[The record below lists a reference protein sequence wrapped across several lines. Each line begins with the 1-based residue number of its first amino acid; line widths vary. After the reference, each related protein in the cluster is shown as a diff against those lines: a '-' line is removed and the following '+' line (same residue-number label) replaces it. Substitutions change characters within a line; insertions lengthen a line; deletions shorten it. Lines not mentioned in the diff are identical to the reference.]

1 MRVLNTIPRL
11 SPKVRRGPSLRLLS
25 NVPGWLPS
33 AVCAMLLS
41 ACGLFPP
48 KLTATTP
55 DGKVH
60 ELAQQVAE
68 HPADVTLRNRW
79 FRERELAINSLLA
92 DAEIADAK
100 GDIATAKQLYARVL
114 TLDPHHPKALDYER
128 ASDREVVLRKQLE
141 LAQQHMST
149 QPKQALKEVRDILL
163 EQPTNVEA
171 KALEKQLIAM
181 EPRARASLPQLQTTI
196 SKPVT
201 LELRDANIKVVFEA
215 LSKATGINFVLDKD
229 IKAETKASVFVKK
242 MPIEEAVEMVLAS
255 NGLQKKVLSPTSVLV
270 YPATQQ
276 KNKDYQDLL
285 IRNFYFANT
294 SAKQC
299 ADMLRTILKI
309 RDVYVDER
317 LNMLVLRD
325 KPEVLALAEKMIKAQ
340 DIADPEVMLEIE
352 VMEVTR
358 GKLQQLG
365 INYPTSLTVLNSPLT
380 LQALRSINSSN
391 IGVSP
396 NPGVQ
401 FQTTNTDLNL
411 LSNPRIRV
419 KNNEKAKV
427 LVGNKVPVITTN
439 TTANVGTSES
449 VSYVDV
455 GLKLEVEPRIML
467 DDFVSIKVNLE
478 VSSLGEAVTL
488 SNNSKVYN
496 IGTRNASTMLRL
508 KHGETQILAGLIQ
521 DSERRNATKLP
532 GLGELPLVGRLFSN
546 NSNDK
551 SKTEIVLAITPKVIS
566 NVTLPEAT
574 FSEYWSGTDSVISDK
589 PLLNSMPT
597 APALTRNQQI
607 RELQL
612 QRQNEL
618 NEGSAPPVNESA
630 GNDAPANETPD
641 AAPPPEPAL
650 PAPDTAPAN
659 SSATPQATPSADG
672 LSNNIRDLTEQGTTS
687 LPAPK
692 EIP

>member
-1 MRVLNTIPRL
+1 MNVFNLRSSLQTAMPRFVAI
-11 SPKVRRGPSLRLLS
+11 S
-25 NVPGWLPS
+25 
-33 AVCAMLLS
+33 LS
-41 ACGLFPP
+41 AWVLSSCGLFPP

-55 DGKVH
+55 EGKVH

-68 HPADVTLRNRW
+68 HPSDAVLRNRW
-79 FRERELAINSLLA
+79 FREREQAINALSAEAEAA
-92 DAEIADAK
+92 DAR
-100 GDIATAKQLYARVL
+100 GDITTAKQVYARIL
-114 TLDPHHPKALDYER
+114 TLDPHHIKALAYEN
-128 ASDREVVLRKQLE
+128 ASAREIALRKQLE
-141 LAQQHMST
+141 AVKQHMDN
-149 QPKQALKEVRDILL
+149 PKQALKEVRDILL
-163 EQPTNVEA
+163 EQPTNTEA
-171 KALEKQLIAM
+171 QALEKQLIAM
-181 EPRARASLPQLQTTI
+181 EPRARAALPQLQTGL

-215 LSKATGINFVLDKD
+215 LSRATGVNFVLDKD
-229 IKAETKASVFVKK
+229 IKPETKASVFVKK
-242 MPIEEAVEMVLAS
+242 MPIEEAIDMVLAS
-255 NGLQKKVLSPTSVLV
+255 NGLQKKVLSPTSMLV

-299 ADMLRTILKI
+299 ADMLRTILKV

-325 KPEVLALAEKMIKAQ
+325 RPEVLALAEKMIKAQ

-352 VMEVTR
+352 VMEITR
-358 GKLQQLG
+358 GKMNQLG
-365 INYPTSLTVLNSPLT
+365 IVYPSSLTVLDSQLT
-380 LQALRSINSSN
+380 LEALKRIKSSD

-396 NPGVQ
+396 NPSLQ
-401 FQTTNTDLNL
+401 FKTTDSDLNL

-455 GLKLEVEPRIML
+455 GLKLEVEPRVML
-467 DDFVSIKVNLE
+467 DDFVSIKINLE
-478 VSSLGEAVTL
+478 VSSLGEAITL

-496 IGTRNASTMLRL
+496 IGTRNATTMLRL

-521 DSERRNATKLP
+521 DSERKNADKLP
-532 GLGELPLVGRLFSN
+532 GLGEIPILGRLFSRHIDEKN
-546 NSNDK
+546 
-551 SKTEIVLAITPKVIS
+551 KTEIVLAITPKVIS

-574 FSEYWSGTDSVISDK
+574 FSEYWSGTDTVISDK
-589 PLLNSMPT
+589 PLLNSTPSN
-597 APALTRNQQI
+597 APARGQQA
-607 RELQL
+607 REQQL
-612 QRQNEL
+612 QRQREL
-618 NEGSAPPVNESA
+618 NDAADVPVNDTPESAPA
-630 GNDAPANETPD
+630 
-641 AAPPPEPAL
+641 PEPAAL
-650 PAPDTAPAN
+650 PAPDAQPANTESMQPAPAM
-659 SSATPQATPSADG
+659 PG
-672 LSNNIRDLTEQGTTS
+672 LSNNVNGISEQGTTT

-692 EIP
+692 VIP

>member
-1 MRVLNTIPRL
+1 MSALNSSSNAVPAGGIQYVPTLVVLGL
-11 SPKVRRGPSLRLLS
+11 SVLMLS
-25 NVPGWLPS
+25 S
-33 AVCAMLLS
+33 
-41 ACGLFPP
+41 CGLFPP
-48 KLTATTP
+48 RLNATTP
-55 DGKVH
+55 EGKVH

-68 HPADVTLRNRW
+68 HPTDVVLRNRW
-79 FRERELAINSLLA
+79 FRERELAINALLA
-92 DAEIADAK
+92 EAEAADAK
-100 GDIATAKQLYARVL
+100 GDIATAKQVYARIL
-114 TLDPHHPKALDYER
+114 TLDPHHVKALDYER
-128 ASDREVVLRKQLE
+128 SSEREIVLHKQLE
-141 LAQQHMST
+141 QAKQHLDK
-149 QPKQALKEVRDILL
+149 PKEALKEVRDILL
-163 EQPTNVEA
+163 EQPANVEA
-171 KALEKQLIAM
+171 RALEKQLVAQ
-181 EPRARASLPQLQTTI
+181 EPKARVSLPQLQ
-196 SKPVT
+196 SHLNKPVT
-201 LELRDANIKVVFEA
+201 LELRDANVKIVFEA
-215 LSKATGINFVLDKD
+215 LSRATGINFVLDKD
-229 IKAETKASVFVKK
+229 IKPETKASVFVKK
-242 MPIEEAVEMVLAS
+242 MPIEDAIDMVLSS

-325 KPEVLALAEKMIKAQ
+325 KPEVMALAEKMIKAQ

-352 VMEVTR
+352 VIEISR
-358 GKLQQLG
+358 NKLQQLG
-365 INYPTSLTVLNSPLT
+365 IGYPTSLTVLNNPLT
-380 LQALRSINSSN
+380 LETIKQIKSST

-396 NPGVQ
+396 APNVQ
-401 FQTTNTDLNL
+401 FRTTDSDLNL

-427 LVGNKVPVITTN
+427 VVGNKVPVITTN
-439 TTANVGTSES
+439 AIQGGITSES

-455 GLKLEVEPRIML
+455 GLKLDVEPKVML
-467 DDFVSIKVNLE
+467 DDFISIKVGLE

-496 IGTRNASTMLRL
+496 IGTRNASTVLRL

-521 DSERRNATKLP
+521 DSERKNANKVP
-532 GLGELPLVGRLFSN
+532 GLGEIPLLGRLFSN
-546 NSNDK
+546 NSDEKN
-551 SKTEIVLAITPKVIS
+551 KTEIVLAITPKILS

-574 FSEYWSGTDSVISDK
+574 FSEYWSGTDTVISDK
-589 PLLNSMPT
+589 PLLNNQ
-597 APALTRNQQI
+597 PATLNQSRSQQV

-612 QRQNEL
+612 QRQREL
-618 NEGSAPPVNESA
+618 NDGDNAQGGDASETPAPEA
-630 GNDAPANETPD
+630 TPASEPAAIPPPD
-641 AAPPPEPAL
+641 AAPANSG
-650 PAPDTAPAN
+650 ASTGTINSGASTAPAN
-659 SSATPQATPSADG
+659 PSGG
-672 LSNNIRDLTEQGTTS
+672 LTNNISDLPEQGTTS

>member
-1 MRVLNTIPRL
+1 MSHSNHIPLRSTGLSSRLRTTVL
-11 SPKVRRGPSLRLLS
+11 LL
-25 NVPGWLPS
+25 GAAL
-33 AVCAMLLS
+33 ALA
-41 ACGLFPP
+41 ACSLFPP

-55 DGKVH
+55 EGKVH
-60 ELAQQVAE
+60 ELAKLVAE
-68 HPADVTLRNRW
+68 KPGDVELRNRW
-79 FRERELAINSLLA
+79 YREREQAINALSFE
-92 DAEIADAK
+92 AEAANAK
-100 GDIATAKQLYARVL
+100 GNVAEAKQIYARIL
-114 TLDPHHPKALDYER
+114 TLDANHPKALDYER
-128 ASDREVVLRKQLE
+128 AGEREIILRKQLE
-141 LAQQHMST
+141 AAKQKMD
-149 QPKQALKEVRDILL
+149 QPKEALKLVRDILL
-163 EQPTNVEA
+163 EQPTNEQA
-171 KALEKQLIAM
+171 LALERQLIAL
-181 EPRARASLPQLQTTI
+181 ETHARAALPQLQTGL

-215 LSKATGINFVLDKD
+215 LSRATGVNFILDKD
-229 IKAETKASVFVKK
+229 IKPEMKASVFIKK
-242 MPIEEAVEMVLAS
+242 MPIEDAIDMVLTS
-255 NGLQKKVLSPTSVLV
+255 NGLQKKVLSPNSLLV

-325 KPEVLALAEKMIKAQ
+325 RPEVLALAEKMIKAQ

-352 VMEVTR
+352 VMEITR
-358 GKLQQLG
+358 GKLTDLG
-365 INYPTSLTVLNSPLT
+365 IIYPSSLTVLNSPLT
-380 LQALRSINSSN
+380 LEALKSLKSSN

-396 NPGVQ
+396 NPSIQ
-401 FQTTNTDLNL
+401 FKTTDTDLNL

-488 SNNSKVYN
+488 SNNSRVFN
-496 IGTRNASTMLRL
+496 IGTRNASTILRL

-521 DSERRNATKLP
+521 DSERKNADKVP
-532 GLGELPLVGRLFSN
+532 FLGEIPILGRLFSRH
-546 NSNDK
+546 NDEK
-551 SKTEIVLAITPKVIS
+551 QKTEIVLAITPKVIS

-574 FSEYWSGTDSVISDK
+574 FSEYWSGTDTVISDK
-589 PLLNSMPT
+589 PLLNTTPL
-597 APALTRNQQI
+597 APQTRGQQL
-607 RELQL
+607 REQQL
-612 QRQNEL
+612 QRQREL
-618 NEGSAPPVNESA
+618 NEAIEAPVVES
-630 GNDAPANETPD
+630 PETPVPPEATIPAPD
-641 AAPPPEPAL
+641 ALPPPPEPASTF
-650 PAPDTAPAN
+650 P
-659 SSATPQATPSADG
+659 SSNVTPTVPG
-672 LSNNIRDLTEQGTTS
+672 MSNNVNGGSVQEQSPTT
-687 LPAPK
+687 LPTPK
-692 EIP
+692 VIP

>member
-1 MRVLNTIPRL
+1 MNVLN
-11 SPKVRRGPSLRLLS
+11 PSLRSWSSVPRSLS
-25 NVPGWLPS
+25 FAACTLV
-33 AVCAMLLS
+33 LS
-41 ACGLFPP
+41 SCGLFPP

-55 DGKVH
+55 EGKVQ

-79 FRERELAINSLLA
+79 FRERELAINALLA
-92 DAEIADAK
+92 DAAAADAK
-100 GDIATAKQLYARVL
+100 GDIATAKQAYARIL
-114 TLDPHHPKALDYER
+114 TLDPYQPKALDYAR
-128 ASDREVVLRKQLE
+128 ASDREIVLRKQLE
-141 LAQQHMST
+141 IAKQHIN

-163 EQPTNVEA
+163 EQPTNTEA
-171 KALEKQLIAM
+171 QALEKQLMAM
-181 EPRARASLPQLQTTI
+181 EPRARASLPQLQTAI
-196 SKPVT
+196 NKPVT

-325 KPEVLALAEKMIKAQ
+325 RPEVLALAEKMIKAQ

-365 INYPTSLTVLNSPLT
+365 ISYPTSLTVLNSPLT
-380 LQALRSINSSN
+380 LEALKSIKSSD

-401 FQTTNTDLNL
+401 FKTTDSDLNL

-496 IGTRNASTMLRL
+496 IGTRNASTILRL

-521 DSERRNATKLP
+521 DSERKNATKLP
-532 GLGELPLVGRLFSN
+532 GLGEIPILGRLFSN
-546 NSNDK
+546 NTDDK

-589 PLLNSMPT
+589 PLMNSMPV
-597 APALTRNQQI
+597 APTLTRSQQI

-618 NEGSAPPVNESA
+618 NEGSNT
-630 GNDAPANETPD
+630 PANEPANDTPD

-650 PAPDTAPAN
+650 PAPDTTPAN
-659 SSATPQATPSADG
+659 TNAAPQATPSSDG
-672 LSNNIRDLTEQGTTS
+672 LSNNIRDLPEQGTTS

>member
-1 MRVLNTIPRL
+1 MSHSNHTPLRSTGLSSRLRTTVL
-11 SPKVRRGPSLRLLS
+11 LL
-25 NVPGWLPS
+25 GAAL
-33 AVCAMLLS
+33 ALA
-41 ACGLFPP
+41 ACSLFPP

-55 DGKVH
+55 EGKVH
-60 ELAQQVAE
+60 ELAKLVAE
-68 HPADVTLRNRW
+68 KPGDVELRNRW
-79 FRERELAINSLLA
+79 YREREQAINALSFE
-92 DAEIADAK
+92 AEAANAR
-100 GDIATAKQLYARVL
+100 GNVAEAKQIYARIL
-114 TLDPHHPKALDYER
+114 TLDANHPKALDYER
-128 ASDREVVLRKQLE
+128 AGEREIILRKQLE
-141 LAQQHMST
+141 AAKQKMD
-149 QPKQALKEVRDILL
+149 QPKEALKLVRDILL
-163 EQPTNVEA
+163 EQPTNEQA
-171 KALEKQLIAM
+171 LALERQLIAL
-181 EPRARASLPQLQTTI
+181 ETHARAALPQLQTGL

-215 LSKATGINFVLDKD
+215 LSRATGVNFILDKD
-229 IKAETKASVFVKK
+229 IKPEMKASVFIKK
-242 MPIEEAVEMVLAS
+242 MPIEDAIDMVLTS
-255 NGLQKKVLSPTSVLV
+255 NGLQKKVLSPNSLLV

-325 KPEVLALAEKMIKAQ
+325 RPEVLALAEKMIKAQ

-352 VMEVTR
+352 VMEITR
-358 GKLQQLG
+358 GKLQDLG
-365 INYPTSLTVLNSPLT
+365 IIYPSSLTVLNSPLT
-380 LQALRSINSSN
+380 LEALKSLKSSN

-396 NPGVQ
+396 NPSIQ
-401 FQTTNTDLNL
+401 FKTTDTDLNL

-467 DDFVSIKVNLE
+467 DDFVSIKINLE

-488 SNNSKVYN
+488 SNNSRVFN
-496 IGTRNASTMLRL
+496 IGTRNASTILRL

-521 DSERRNATKLP
+521 DSERKNADKVP
-532 GLGELPLVGRLFSN
+532 FLGEIPILGRLFSRH
-546 NSNDK
+546 NDEK
-551 SKTEIVLAITPKVIS
+551 QKTEIVLAITPKVIS

-574 FSEYWSGTDSVISDK
+574 FSEYWSGTDTVISDK
-589 PLLNSMPT
+589 PLLNTTPL
-597 APALTRNQQI
+597 APQTRGQQL
-607 RELQL
+607 REQQL
-612 QRQNEL
+612 QRQREL
-618 NEGSAPPVNESA
+618 NEPIEAPVVES
-630 GNDAPANETPD
+630 PETPVPPEATIPAPD
-641 AAPPPEPAL
+641 ALPPPPEPASTF
-650 PAPDTAPAN
+650 P
-659 SSATPQATPSADG
+659 SSNVTTTVPG
-672 LSNNIRDLTEQGTTS
+672 MSNNVNGGNVQEQSPTT
-687 LPAPK
+687 LPTPK
-692 EIP
+692 VIP

>member
-1 MRVLNTIPRL
+1 MSHSNHIPLRSTGLSSRLRTTVL
-11 SPKVRRGPSLRLLS
+11 LL
-25 NVPGWLPS
+25 GAAL
-33 AVCAMLLS
+33 ALA
-41 ACGLFPP
+41 ACSLFPP

-55 DGKVH
+55 EGKVH
-60 ELAQQVAE
+60 ELAKLVAE
-68 HPADVTLRNRW
+68 KPGDVELRNRW
-79 FRERELAINSLLA
+79 YREREQAINALSFE
-92 DAEIADAK
+92 AEAANAK
-100 GDIATAKQLYARVL
+100 GNVAEAKQIYARIL
-114 TLDPHHPKALDYER
+114 TLDANHPKALDYER
-128 ASDREVVLRKQLE
+128 AGEREIILRKQLE
-141 LAQQHMST
+141 AAKQKMD
-149 QPKQALKEVRDILL
+149 QPKEALKLVRDILL
-163 EQPTNVEA
+163 EQPTNEQA
-171 KALEKQLIAM
+171 LALERQLIAL
-181 EPRARASLPQLQTTI
+181 ETHARAALPQLQTGL

-215 LSKATGINFVLDKD
+215 LSRATGVNFILDKD
-229 IKAETKASVFVKK
+229 IKPEMKASVFIKK
-242 MPIEEAVEMVLAS
+242 MPIEDAIDMVLTS
-255 NGLQKKVLSPTSVLV
+255 NGLQKKVLSPNSLLV

-294 SAKQC
+294 NAKQC

-325 KPEVLALAEKMIKAQ
+325 RPEVLALAEKMIKAQ

-352 VMEVTR
+352 VMEITR
-358 GKLQQLG
+358 GKLTDLG
-365 INYPTSLTVLNSPLT
+365 IIYPSSLTVLNSPLT
-380 LQALRSINSSN
+380 LEALKSLKSSN

-396 NPGVQ
+396 NPSIQ
-401 FQTTNTDLNL
+401 FKTTDTDLNL

-488 SNNSKVYN
+488 SNNSRVFN
-496 IGTRNASTMLRL
+496 IGTRNASTILRL

-521 DSERRNATKLP
+521 DSERKNADKVP
-532 GLGELPLVGRLFSN
+532 FLGEIPILGRLFSRH
-546 NSNDK
+546 NDEK
-551 SKTEIVLAITPKVIS
+551 QKTEIVLAITPKVIS

-574 FSEYWSGTDSVISDK
+574 FSEYWSGTETVISDK
-589 PLLNSMPT
+589 PLLNTTPMT
-597 APALTRNQQI
+597 PALTRGQQI
-607 RELQL
+607 REQQL
-612 QRQNEL
+612 QQRQREL
-618 NEGSAPPVNESA
+618 NEPIEPPVLESPDTPVPPEA
-630 GNDAPANETPD
+630 SIPSPD
-641 AAPPPEPAL
+641 ALPPPPEPASTF
-650 PAPDTAPAN
+650 P
-659 SSATPQATPSADG
+659 SSNVTTTVPG
-672 LSNNIRDLTEQGTTS
+672 MSNNVNGGNVQEQSPTT
-687 LPAPK
+687 LPTPK
-692 EIP
+692 VIP

>member
-1 MRVLNTIPRL
+1 MNAFNLSAPWQTAIPRYVVI
-11 SPKVRRGPSLRLLS
+11 SVSAWLLS
-25 NVPGWLPS
+25 S
-33 AVCAMLLS
+33 
-41 ACGLFPP
+41 CGLFPP

-55 DGKVH
+55 EGKVH

-68 HPADVTLRNRW
+68 RPADVTLRNRW
-79 FRERELAINSLLA
+79 FREREQAINALSAEAEAA
-92 DAEIADAK
+92 DAR
-100 GDIATAKQLYARVL
+100 GDIVLAKQVYARIL
-114 TLDPHHPKALDYER
+114 TLDPHHIKALAYEN
-128 ASDREVVLRKQLE
+128 ASAREIALRKQLE
-141 LAQQHMST
+141 AAKQHMDN
-149 QPKQALKEVRDILL
+149 PKQALKEVRDVLL
-163 EQPTNVEA
+163 EQPTNPQA
-171 KALEKQLIAM
+171 QALEKQLMAM
-181 EPRARASLPQLQTTI
+181 EPKARAALPQLQTGL

-215 LSKATGINFVLDKD
+215 LSRATGVNFVLDKD
-229 IKAETKASVFVKK
+229 IKPETKASVFVKK
-242 MPIEEAVEMVLAS
+242 MPIEEAIDMVLAS
-255 NGLQKKVLSPTSVLV
+255 NGLQKKVLSATSVLV

-325 KPEVLALAEKMIKAQ
+325 RPEVLALAEKMIKAQ

-352 VMEVTR
+352 VMEITR
-358 GKLQQLG
+358 GKMNQLG
-365 INYPTSLTVLNSPLT
+365 IVYPSSLTVLDSQLT
-380 LQALRSINSSN
+380 LEALKRIKSSD

-396 NPGVQ
+396 NPSLQ
-401 FQTTNTDLNL
+401 FKTTDTDLNL

-455 GLKLEVEPRIML
+455 GLKLEVEPRVML

-478 VSSLGEAVTL
+478 VSSLGEAITL

-496 IGTRNASTMLRL
+496 IGTRNATTMLRL

-521 DSERRNATKLP
+521 DSERKNADKLP
-532 GLGELPLVGRLFSN
+532 GLGEIPILGRLFSRHIDEKN
-546 NSNDK
+546 
-551 SKTEIVLAITPKVIS
+551 KTEIVLAITPKVIS

-574 FSEYWSGTDSVISDK
+574 FSEYWSGTDTVISDK
-589 PLLNSMPT
+589 PLLNSTPSNT
-597 APALTRNQQI
+597 LTRGQQAREQQQQRQRELNDAAEVPVNDTPESAPA
-607 RELQL
+607 
-612 QRQNEL
+612 
-618 NEGSAPPVNESA
+618 
-630 GNDAPANETPD
+630 
-641 AAPPPEPAL
+641 PEPAAL
-650 PAPDTAPAN
+650 PAPDTPPTTTESMQPA
-659 SSATPQATPSADG
+659 SVMPG
-672 LSNNIRDLTEQGTTS
+672 LSNNVNGISEQGTTT

-692 EIP
+692 VIP

>member
-1 MRVLNTIPRL
+1 MNVFNLSSPLLTAMPRFVAISLSTWVL
-11 SPKVRRGPSLRLLS
+11 SS
-25 NVPGWLPS
+25 
-33 AVCAMLLS
+33 
-41 ACGLFPP
+41 CGLFPP

-55 DGKVH
+55 EGKVH

-68 HPADVTLRNRW
+68 HPADAVLRNRW
-79 FRERELAINSLLA
+79 FREREQTINALSAEAEAA
-92 DAEIADAK
+92 DAR
-100 GDIATAKQLYARVL
+100 GDIATAKQVYARIL
-114 TLDPHHPKALDYER
+114 TLDPHHIKALAYEN
-128 ASDREVVLRKQLE
+128 ASAREIALRKQLE
-141 LAQQHMST
+141 AVKQHMDN
-149 QPKQALKEVRDILL
+149 PKQALREVRDILL
-163 EQPTNVEA
+163 EQPTNAEA
-171 KALEKQLIAM
+171 QALEKQLIAM
-181 EPRARASLPQLQTTI
+181 EPRARAALPQLQTGL

-215 LSKATGINFVLDKD
+215 LSRATGVNFVLDKD
-229 IKAETKASVFVKK
+229 IKPETKASVFVKK
-242 MPIEEAVEMVLAS
+242 MPIEEAIDMVLAS
-255 NGLQKKVLSPTSVLV
+255 NGLQKKVLSPTSMLV

-299 ADMLRTILKI
+299 ADMLRTILKV

-325 KPEVLALAEKMIKAQ
+325 RPEVLALAEKMIKAQ

-352 VMEVTR
+352 VMEITR
-358 GKLQQLG
+358 GKMNQLG
-365 INYPTSLTVLNSPLT
+365 IVYPSSLTVLDSQLT
-380 LQALRSINSSN
+380 LEALKRIKSSD

-396 NPGVQ
+396 NPSLQ
-401 FQTTNTDLNL
+401 FKTTDSDLNL

-455 GLKLEVEPRIML
+455 GLKLEVEPRVML
-467 DDFVSIKVNLE
+467 DDFVSIKINLE
-478 VSSLGEAVTL
+478 VSSLGEAITL

-496 IGTRNASTMLRL
+496 IGTRNATTMLRL

-521 DSERRNATKLP
+521 DSERKNADKLP
-532 GLGELPLVGRLFSN
+532 GLGEIPILGRLFSRHIDEKN
-546 NSNDK
+546 
-551 SKTEIVLAITPKVIS
+551 KTEIVLAITPKVIS

-574 FSEYWSGTDSVISDK
+574 FSEYWSGTDTVISDK
-589 PLLNSMPT
+589 PLLNSTPSN
-597 APALTRNQQI
+597 APARGQQA
-607 RELQL
+607 REQQL
-612 QRQNEL
+612 QRQREL
-618 NEGSAPPVNESA
+618 NDAADVPVNDTPESAPA
-630 GNDAPANETPD
+630 
-641 AAPPPEPAL
+641 PEPAAL
-650 PAPDTAPAN
+650 PAPDAQPANTESMQPAPAM
-659 SSATPQATPSADG
+659 PG
-672 LSNNIRDLTEQGTTS
+672 LSNNVNGISEQGTTT

-692 EIP
+692 VIP

>member
-1 MRVLNTIPRL
+1 MSHSNYIPLRTTGLSSRLRTTVL
-11 SPKVRRGPSLRLLS
+11 LL
-25 NVPGWLPS
+25 GAAL
-33 AVCAMLLS
+33 ALA
-41 ACGLFPP
+41 ACSLFPP

-55 DGKVH
+55 EGKVH
-60 ELAQQVAE
+60 ELAKLVAE
-68 HPADVTLRNRW
+68 KPGDVELRNRW
-79 FRERELAINSLLA
+79 YREREQAINALSFE
-92 DAEIADAK
+92 AEAANAK
-100 GDIATAKQLYARVL
+100 GSVAEAKQIYARIL
-114 TLDPHHPKALDYER
+114 TLDANHPKALDYER
-128 ASDREVVLRKQLE
+128 AGEREIILRKQLE
-141 LAQQHMST
+141 AAKQKMD
-149 QPKQALKEVRDILL
+149 QPKEALKLVRDILL
-163 EQPTNVEA
+163 EQPTNEQA
-171 KALEKQLIAM
+171 LALERQLIAL
-181 EPRARASLPQLQTTI
+181 ETHARAALPQLQTGL

-215 LSKATGINFVLDKD
+215 LSRATGVNFILDKD
-229 IKAETKASVFVKK
+229 IKPEMKASVFIKK
-242 MPIEEAVEMVLAS
+242 MPIEDAIDMVLTS
-255 NGLQKKVLSPTSVLV
+255 NGLQKKVLSPNSLLV

-325 KPEVLALAEKMIKAQ
+325 RPEVLALAEKMIKAQ

-352 VMEVTR
+352 VMEITR
-358 GKLQQLG
+358 GKLTDLG
-365 INYPTSLTVLNSPLT
+365 IIYPNSLTVLNSPLT
-380 LQALRSINSSN
+380 LEALKSLKSSD

-396 NPGVQ
+396 NPSLR
-401 FQTTNTDLNL
+401 FRTTDTDLNL

-439 TTANVGTSES
+439 TTANVGLSES

-488 SNNSKVYN
+488 SNNSRVFN
-496 IGTRNASTMLRL
+496 IGTRNASTILRL

-521 DSERRNATKLP
+521 DSERKNADKVP
-532 GLGELPLVGRLFSN
+532 FLGEIPILGRLFSRH
-546 NSNDK
+546 NDEK
-551 SKTEIVLAITPKVIS
+551 QKTEIVLAITPKVIS

-574 FSEYWSGTDSVISDK
+574 FSEYWSGTDTVISDK
-589 PLLNSMPT
+589 PLLNTTPL
-597 APALTRNQQI
+597 APQTRGQQL
-607 RELQL
+607 REQQL
-612 QRQNEL
+612 QRQREL
-618 NEGSAPPVNESA
+618 NEPIEPPVVES
-630 GNDAPANETPD
+630 PETPVPPEATIPAPD
-641 AAPPPEPAL
+641 ALPPPPEPASTF
-650 PAPDTAPAN
+650 P
-659 SSATPQATPSADG
+659 SSNVTTTVPG
-672 LSNNIRDLTEQGTTS
+672 MSNNVNGGNVQEQSPTT
-687 LPAPK
+687 LPTPK
-692 EIP
+692 VIP

>member
-1 MRVLNTIPRL
+1 MNAFQLNQPLRTAIPRYIAISMSAWVL
-11 SPKVRRGPSLRLLS
+11 SS
-25 NVPGWLPS
+25 
-33 AVCAMLLS
+33 
-41 ACGLFPP
+41 CGLFPP

-55 DGKVH
+55 EGKVH

-68 HPADVTLRNRW
+68 RPADVVLRNRW
-79 FRERELAINSLLA
+79 FREREQAINALSAEAEAA
-92 DAEIADAK
+92 DAR
-100 GDIATAKQLYARVL
+100 GDMAAAKQVYARIL
-114 TLDPHHPKALDYER
+114 TLDPHHIKAQAYENTS
-128 ASDREVVLRKQLE
+128 AREVALRKQLD
-141 LAQQHMST
+141 AVKQHMDS
-149 QPKQALKEVRDILL
+149 PKQALKEVRDILL
-163 EQPTNVEA
+163 EQPTNAEA
-171 KALEKQLIAM
+171 QALEKQLIAM
-181 EPRARASLPQLQTTI
+181 EPRARAALPQLQT
-196 SKPVT
+196 SLNKPVT

-215 LSKATGINFVLDKD
+215 LSRATGVNFVLDKD
-229 IKAETKASVFVKK
+229 IKPETKASVFVKK
-242 MPIEEAVEMVLAS
+242 MPIEEAIDMVLAS
-255 NGLQKKVLSPTSVLV
+255 NGLQKKVLSANSALV

-352 VMEVTR
+352 VMEITR
-358 GKLQQLG
+358 GKMNQLG
-365 INYPTSLTVLNSPLT
+365 IVYPSSLTVLDSQLT
-380 LQALRSINSSN
+380 LEALKRIKSSD

-396 NPGVQ
+396 NPSLQ
-401 FQTTNTDLNL
+401 FKTTDSDLNL

-455 GLKLEVEPRIML
+455 GLKLEVEPRVML

-478 VSSLGEAVTL
+478 VSSLGEAITL

-496 IGTRNASTMLRL
+496 IGTRNATTMLRL

-521 DSERRNATKLP
+521 DSERKNADKLP
-532 GLGELPLVGRLFSN
+532 GLGEIPILGRLFSRHIDEKN
-546 NSNDK
+546 
-551 SKTEIVLAITPKVIS
+551 KTEIVLAITPKVIS

-574 FSEYWSGTDSVISDK
+574 FSEYWSGTDTVISDK
-589 PLLNSMPT
+589 PLLNSMPSNT
-597 APALTRNQQI
+597 LTRGQQA
-607 RELQL
+607 REQQL
-612 QRQNEL
+612 QRQREL
-618 NEGSAPPVNESA
+618 NDAADVPGNDTPESAPA
-630 GNDAPANETPD
+630 
-641 AAPPPEPAL
+641 PEPVAL
-650 PAPDTAPAN
+650 PAPDAPPAN
-659 SSATPQATPSADG
+659 NESTQPASAMPG
-672 LSNNIRDLTEQGTTS
+672 LSNNVNGISEQGTTT

-692 EIP
+692 VIP

>member
-1 MRVLNTIPRL
+1 MSHSNHTPLRTTGLSSRLRTTVL
-11 SPKVRRGPSLRLLS
+11 LL
-25 NVPGWLPS
+25 GAAL
-33 AVCAMLLS
+33 ALA
-41 ACGLFPP
+41 ACSLFPP

-55 DGKVH
+55 EGKVH
-60 ELAQQVAE
+60 ELAKLVAE
-68 HPADVTLRNRW
+68 KPGDVELRNRW
-79 FRERELAINSLLA
+79 YREREQAINALSFE
-92 DAEIADAK
+92 AEAANAR
-100 GDIATAKQLYARVL
+100 GDVAAAKQIYARIL
-114 TLDPHHPKALDYER
+114 TVDANHAKALDYER
-128 ASDREVVLRKQLE
+128 AGEREIILRKQLE
-141 LAQQHMST
+141 AAKQKMD
-149 QPKQALKEVRDILL
+149 QPKEALKLVRDILL
-163 EQPTNVEA
+163 EQPTNEQA
-171 KALEKQLIAM
+171 LALERQLIAL
-181 EPRARASLPQLQTTI
+181 ETHARAALPQLQTGL

-215 LSKATGINFVLDKD
+215 LSRATGVNFILDKD
-229 IKAETKASVFVKK
+229 IKPEMKASVFIKK
-242 MPIEEAVEMVLAS
+242 MPIEDAIDMVLTS
-255 NGLQKKVLSPTSVLV
+255 NGLQKKVLSPNSLLV

-325 KPEVLALAEKMIKAQ
+325 RPEVLALAEKMIKAQ

-352 VMEVTR
+352 VMEITR
-358 GKLQQLG
+358 GKLTDLG
-365 INYPTSLTVLNSPLT
+365 IIYPNSLTVLNSPLT
-380 LQALRSINSSN
+380 LEALKSLKSSD

-396 NPGVQ
+396 NPSLR
-401 FQTTNTDLNL
+401 FRTTDTDLNL

-439 TTANVGTSES
+439 TTANVGLSES

-488 SNNSKVYN
+488 SNNSRVFN
-496 IGTRNASTMLRL
+496 IGTRNASTILRL

-521 DSERRNATKLP
+521 DSERKNADKVP
-532 GLGELPLVGRLFSN
+532 FLGEIPILGRLFSRH
-546 NSNDK
+546 NDEK
-551 SKTEIVLAITPKVIS
+551 QKTEIVLAITPKVIS

-574 FSEYWSGTDSVISDK
+574 FSEYWSGTDTVISDK
-589 PLLNSMPT
+589 PLLNTTPL
-597 APALTRNQQI
+597 APQTRGQQL
-607 RELQL
+607 REQQL
-612 QRQNEL
+612 QRQREL
-618 NEGSAPPVNESA
+618 NEAIEAPVVES
-630 GNDAPANETPD
+630 PETPVPPEATIPAPD
-641 AAPPPEPAL
+641 ALPPPPEPASTF
-650 PAPDTAPAN
+650 P
-659 SSATPQATPSADG
+659 SSNVTTTVPG
-672 LSNNIRDLTEQGTTS
+672 MSNNVNGGSVQEQSPTT
-687 LPAPK
+687 LPTPK
-692 EIP
+692 VIP

>member
-1 MRVLNTIPRL
+1 MNVLN
-11 SPKVRRGPSLRLLS
+11 PSLRSWSSVPRSLS
-25 NVPGWLPS
+25 FAACTLV
-33 AVCAMLLS
+33 LS
-41 ACGLFPP
+41 SCGLFPP

-55 DGKVH
+55 EGKVQ

-79 FRERELAINSLLA
+79 FRERELAINALLA
-92 DAEIADAK
+92 DAAAADAK
-100 GDIATAKQLYARVL
+100 GDIATAKQAYARIL
-114 TLDPHHPKALDYER
+114 MLDPYQPKALDYER
-128 ASDREVVLRKQLE
+128 ASDREIVLRKQLE
-141 LAQQHMST
+141 LAKQHIN

-163 EQPTNVEA
+163 EQPTNTEA
-171 KALEKQLIAM
+171 QALEKQLMAM
-181 EPRARASLPQLQTTI
+181 EPRARASQPQLQTAI
-196 SKPVT
+196 NKPVT

-325 KPEVLALAEKMIKAQ
+325 RPEVLALAEKMIKAQ

-365 INYPTSLTVLNSPLT
+365 ISYPTSLTVLNSPLT
-380 LQALRSINSSN
+380 LEALKSIKSSD

-401 FQTTNTDLNL
+401 FKTTDSDLNL

-496 IGTRNASTMLRL
+496 IGTRNASTILRL

-521 DSERRNATKLP
+521 DSERKNATKLP
-532 GLGELPLVGRLFSN
+532 GLGEIPILGRLFSN
-546 NSNDK
+546 NTDDK

-589 PLLNSMPT
+589 PLMNSMPA
-597 APALTRNQQI
+597 APSLNRSQQI

-618 NEGSAPPVNESA
+618 NEGSST
-630 GNDAPANETPD
+630 PANEPANDTPD

-650 PAPDTAPAN
+650 PAPDTTPAN
-659 SSATPQATPSADG
+659 TNAAPQATPSSDG
-672 LSNNIRDLTEQGTTS
+672 LSNNIRDLPEQGTTS

>member
-1 MRVLNTIPRL
+1 MALTACSLFPPRL
-11 SPKVRRGPSLRLLS
+11 S
-25 NVPGWLPS
+25 
-33 AVCAMLLS
+33 
-41 ACGLFPP
+41 
-48 KLTATTP
+48 ATTP
-55 DGKVH
+55 EGKVH
-60 ELAQQVAE
+60 EIAKLVAE
-68 HPADVTLRNRW
+68 RPGDVQLRNRW
-79 FRERELAINSLLA
+79 YRERELAIGTLSAEAEAA
-92 DAEIADAK
+92 DARGNIAE
-100 GDIATAKQLYARVL
+100 AKQIYARVL
-114 TLDPHHPKALDYER
+114 TLDGHHPKALDYER
-128 ASDREVVLRKQLE
+128 ASEREIILRKQLE
-141 LAQQHMST
+141 NVKQHMD
-149 QPKQALKEVRDILL
+149 QPRDALKQVRDILL
-163 EQPTNVEA
+163 EQPANEEA
-171 KALEKQLIAM
+171 LALEKQLVAM
-181 EPRARASLPQLQTTI
+181 EPRARATLPQLQSGL

-215 LSKATGINFVLDKD
+215 LSRATGINFVLDKD
-229 IKAETKASVFVKK
+229 IKPETKASVFVKK
-242 MPIEEAVEMVLAS
+242 MSVEDAIDMVLAS

-270 YPATQQ
+270 YPGTPQ

-285 IRNFYFANT
+285 IRNFYFSNT
-294 SAKQC
+294 SAKLC
-299 ADMLRTILKI
+299 ADMLRTILKV

-358 GKLQQLG
+358 GKLQNLG
-365 INYPTSLTVLNSPLT
+365 IIYPSSLTVLNSPLT
-380 LQALRSINSSN
+380 LEALKRIKSSD

-396 NPGVQ
+396 NPSLQ
-401 FQTTNTDLNL
+401 FKTTDTDLNL

-455 GLKLEVEPRIML
+455 GLKLEVEPRIQL

-488 SNNSKVYN
+488 SNNSRVFN
-496 IGTRNASTMLRL
+496 IGTRNASTILRL

-521 DSERRNATKLP
+521 DSERNNADKVP
-532 GLGELPLVGRLFSN
+532 FLGEIPILGRLFSRH
-546 NSNDK
+546 NDEK
-551 SKTEIVLAITPKVIS
+551 QKTEIVLAITPKVIS

-574 FSEYWSGTDSVISDK
+574 FSEYWSGTETVISDK
-589 PLLNSMPT
+589 PLLNTLPT
-597 APALTRNQQI
+597 TPALTRGQQM

-612 QRQNEL
+612 QRQREL
-618 NEGSAPPVNESA
+618 NEPIES
-630 GNDAPANETPD
+630 PTIESPETPVPPEPTIPSPD
-641 AAPPPEPAL
+641 ALAPPPEPATTF
-650 PAPDTAPAN
+650 PSSNVN
-659 SSATPQATPSADG
+659 SGVPG
-672 LSNNIRDLTEQGTTS
+672 MSNNVNGSSVQEQSPTT

-692 EIP
+692 VIP

>member
-1 MRVLNTIPRL
+1 MNVLDMKLRWPQQLHTVIAH
-11 SPKVRRGPSLRLLS
+11 VFVASLLTS
-25 NVPGWLPS
+25 
-33 AVCAMLLS
+33 
-41 ACGLFPP
+41 CGLFPP

-55 DGKVH
+55 EGRVQ

-68 HPADVTLRNRW
+68 HPADVILRNRW
-79 FRERELAINSLLA
+79 FREREQAINGLLSEA
-92 DAEIADAK
+92 VSAETR
-100 GDIATAKQLYARVL
+100 GDVATAKQLYARIL
-114 TLDPHHPKALDYER
+114 LLDPYYPKALDYER
-128 ASDREVVLRKQLE
+128 ASQREVALRKQLE
-141 LAQQHMST
+141 LVKQHLDH
-149 QPKQALKEVRDILL
+149 PKQALKEVRDILL
-163 EQPTNVEA
+163 EQPTHVEA
-171 KALEKQLIAM
+171 LALERQLVAM
-181 EPRARASLPQLQTTI
+181 ETHARAALPQLQPGL

-215 LSKATGINFVLDKD
+215 LSRATGVNFVLDKD
-229 IKAETKASVFVKK
+229 IKPETKASVFVKK
-242 MPIEEAVEMVLAS
+242 LPIEEAIDMVLAS
-255 NGLQKKVLSPTSVLV
+255 NGLQKKVLSANSMLV

-299 ADMLRTILKI
+299 ADMLRTILKV
-309 RDVYVDER
+309 RDVFVDER

-325 KPEVLALAEKMIKAQ
+325 RPEVLALAEKMIKAQ

-352 VMEVTR
+352 VMEITR
-358 GKLQQLG
+358 GKLNQLG
-365 INYPTSLTVLNSPLT
+365 IVYPSSLTVLDSQLT
-380 LQALRSINSSN
+380 LDALKRIKSSD

-396 NPGVQ
+396 NPSLQ
-401 FQTTNTDLNL
+401 FKTTDSDLNL

-455 GLKLEVEPRIML
+455 GLKLEVEPRVML

-478 VSSLGEAVTL
+478 VSSLGEAITL

-521 DSERRNATKLP
+521 DSERKNADKLP
-532 GLGELPLVGRLFSN
+532 GLGEIPLLGRLFSRQIDEKN
-546 NSNDK
+546 
-551 SKTEIVLAITPKVIS
+551 KTEIVLAITPKVLS

-574 FSEYWSGTDSVISDK
+574 FSEYWSGTDTVISDR
-589 PLLNSMPT
+589 PLLNSQPNQ
-597 APALTRNQQI
+597 PLTRGQQA
-607 RELQL
+607 REQQL
-612 QRQNEL
+612 QRQREL
-618 NEGSAPPVNESA
+618 NDVPDVPVNETPES
-630 GNDAPANETPD
+630 APAPEPTALPPPD
-641 AAPPPEPAL
+641 AAPNESGQPGAAMP
-650 PAPDTAPAN
+650 
-659 SSATPQATPSADG
+659 G
-672 LSNNIRDLTEQGTTS
+672 LSNNVNGISEQGTTS
-687 LPAPK
+687 LPSPK
-692 EIP
+692 VIP

>member
-1 MRVLNTIPRL
+1 MSHSNHIPLRSTGL
-11 SPKVRRGPSLRLLS
+11 SSSLRTTVLLL
-25 NVPGWLPS
+25 GAAL
-33 AVCAMLLS
+33 ALA
-41 ACGLFPP
+41 ACSLFPP

-55 DGKVH
+55 EGKVH
-60 ELAQQVAE
+60 ELAKLVAE
-68 HPADVTLRNRW
+68 KPGDVELRNRW
-79 FRERELAINSLLA
+79 YREREQAINALSFE
-92 DAEIADAK
+92 AEAANAR
-100 GDIATAKQLYARVL
+100 GNVAEAKQIYARIL
-114 TLDPHHPKALDYER
+114 TLDANHPKALDYER
-128 ASDREVVLRKQLE
+128 AGEREIILRKQLE
-141 LAQQHMST
+141 SAKQKMD
-149 QPKQALKEVRDILL
+149 QPKEALKLVRDILL
-163 EQPTNVEA
+163 EQPTNEQA
-171 KALEKQLIAM
+171 LALERQLIAL
-181 EPRARASLPQLQTTI
+181 ETHARAALPQLQTGL

-215 LSKATGINFVLDKD
+215 LSRATGVNFILDKD
-229 IKAETKASVFVKK
+229 IKPEMKASVFIKK
-242 MPIEEAVEMVLAS
+242 MPIEDAIDMVLTS
-255 NGLQKKVLSPTSVLV
+255 NGLQKKVLSPNSLLV

-325 KPEVLALAEKMIKAQ
+325 RPEVLALAEKMIKAQ

-352 VMEVTR
+352 VMEITR
-358 GKLQQLG
+358 GKLQDLG
-365 INYPTSLTVLNSPLT
+365 IIYPSSLTVLNSPLT
-380 LQALRSINSSN
+380 LEALKSLKSSN

-396 NPGVQ
+396 NPSIQ
-401 FQTTNTDLNL
+401 FKTTDTDLNL

-467 DDFVSIKVNLE
+467 DDFVSIKINLE

-488 SNNSKVYN
+488 SNNSRVFN
-496 IGTRNASTMLRL
+496 IGTRNASTILRL

-521 DSERRNATKLP
+521 DSERKNADKVP
-532 GLGELPLVGRLFSN
+532 FLGEIPILGRLFSRH
-546 NSNDK
+546 NDEK
-551 SKTEIVLAITPKVIS
+551 QKTEIVLAITPKVIS

-574 FSEYWSGTDSVISDK
+574 FSEYWSGTDTVISDK
-589 PLLNSMPT
+589 PLLNTTPL
-597 APALTRNQQI
+597 APQTRGQQL
-607 RELQL
+607 REQQL
-612 QRQNEL
+612 QRQREL
-618 NEGSAPPVNESA
+618 NEAIEAPVVES
-630 GNDAPANETPD
+630 PETPVPPEATIPAPD
-641 AAPPPEPAL
+641 ALPPPPEPASTF
-650 PAPDTAPAN
+650 P
-659 SSATPQATPSADG
+659 SSNVTTTVPG
-672 LSNNIRDLTEQGTTS
+672 MSNNVNGGNVQEQSPTT
-687 LPAPK
+687 LPSPK
-692 EIP
+692 VIP

>member
-1 MRVLNTIPRL
+1 MPTLVVLGL
-11 SPKVRRGPSLRLLS
+11 SVLMLS
-25 NVPGWLPS
+25 S
-33 AVCAMLLS
+33 
-41 ACGLFPP
+41 CGLFPP
-48 KLTATTP
+48 RLNATTP
-55 DGKVH
+55 EGKVH

-68 HPADVTLRNRW
+68 HPTDVVLRNRW
-79 FRERELAINSLLA
+79 FRERELAINALLA
-92 DAEIADAK
+92 EAEAADAK
-100 GDIATAKQLYARVL
+100 GDIATAKQVYARIL
-114 TLDPHHPKALDYER
+114 TLDPHHVKALDYER
-128 ASDREVVLRKQLE
+128 SSEREIVLHKQLE
-141 LAQQHMST
+141 QAKQHLDK
-149 QPKQALKEVRDILL
+149 PKEALKEVRDILL

-171 KALEKQLIAM
+171 RALEKQLVAQ
-181 EPRARASLPQLQTTI
+181 EPKARVSLPQLQ
-196 SKPVT
+196 SNLNKPVT

-215 LSKATGINFVLDKD
+215 LSRATGINFVLDKD
-229 IKAETKASVFVKK
+229 IKPETKASVFVKK
-242 MPIEEAVEMVLAS
+242 MPIEDAIDMVLSS

-325 KPEVLALAEKMIKAQ
+325 KPEVMALAEKMIKAQ

-352 VMEVTR
+352 VIEISR
-358 GKLQQLG
+358 NKLQQLG
-365 INYPTSLTVLNSPLT
+365 IGYPTSLTVLNNPLT
-380 LQALRSINSSN
+380 LETIKQIKSST

-396 NPGVQ
+396 APNVQ
-401 FQTTNTDLNL
+401 FRTTDSDLNL

-427 LVGNKVPVITTN
+427 VVGNKVPVITTN
-439 TTANVGTSES
+439 AIQGGITSES

-455 GLKLEVEPRIML
+455 GLKLDVEPKVML
-467 DDFVSIKVNLE
+467 DDFISIKVGLE

-496 IGTRNASTMLRL
+496 IGTRNASTVLRL

-521 DSERRNATKLP
+521 DSERKNANKVP
-532 GLGELPLVGRLFSN
+532 GLGEIPLLGRLFSN
-546 NSNDK
+546 NSDEKN
-551 SKTEIVLAITPKVIS
+551 KTEIVLAITPKILS

-574 FSEYWSGTDSVISDK
+574 FSEYWSGTDTVISDK
-589 PLLNSMPT
+589 PLLNNQ
-597 APALTRNQQI
+597 PATLTPGRGQQI

-612 QRQNEL
+612 QRQREL
-618 NEGSAPPVNESA
+618 NDGDNAQGGETSESLPA
-630 GNDAPANETPD
+630 ETAPASESTAIPPPD
-641 AAPPPEPAL
+641 AAPANSG
-650 PAPDTAPAN
+650 ASTAPAN
-659 SSATPQATPSADG
+659 PSGG
-672 LSNNIRDLTEQGTTS
+672 LTNNISDLPEQGTTS
-687 LPAPK
+687 LPSPK